1 MMVQVLDADYTM
13 LNDRPVIRI
22 FGKSENGKSY
32 CVFVNNFY
40 PYFYLKTDDFER
52 TVEILNNKFNGEVR
66 GVEQVEKFLPFGY
79 QRNKIPVLKIILKNP
94 AKTPE
99 IRDSLSG
106 EPFEADILF
115 KYRFFADK
123 GIKGMN
129 WIDVKGKFI
138 KTDTVYCN
146 SIDAE
151 EVLTKEKEE
160 NAPLRILSIDIETET
175 PNDRIPEPEKDS
187 IIMIS
192 LAFSS
197 EYKGM
202 KSMVL
207 VSKRVSVNEK
217 WIIQLDN
224 EEKMLEMLRDI
235 IIDYDPD
242 VITGYNIQNFDIPFI
257 IGRMGKLGIKRDL
270 GRVKDKP
277 VFVRKMGSRSVTY
290 ITGRIIFDSYQ
301 AIRKDFSFKTYTL
314 NNVSEKLLGK
324 KKIDVKYKEFEK
336 LWNGNKE
343 GMKRLLDYSRRDAE
357 LALELVEKKNLMDK
371 YIALSK
377 VSGVLLQDVLDG
389 GESVRI
395 EHMLLSEF
403 NKRDVLFPM
412 KPNEKLVSER
422 IKERNK
428 YGLKG
433 GFVLEPKKGLHT
445 GNCIVVLDFKSL
457 YPSIIMTYNICPT
470 TILKDDSINEYDE
483 SPVGVKFVKKEVREG
498 IVPSVLEKLIN
509 QRTEVKK
516 KMYQEKDPDSK
527 RLLYAKQ
534 LALKIMANAFYGQL
548 GYPKSRLYVIE
559 VANSVTAFGR
569 SIIQNTMKEIESKGF
584 EIIYGDTDSVF
595 VKVGTDDLDK
605 AWEIGEKITKEIKL
619 PGKLILELE
628 KVFRSFLI
636 QTKKRYAGW
645 AFEKNNG
652 EWEDKIE
659 TKGIETVRRDW
670 PDLTTETV
678 HEVLKIILKEGDVK
692 KAIKFVRGV
701 VEKLSRGEIDLEK
714 LAVTKSITKNI
725 DKYDGMLPHIEL
737 AKKMRER
744 NPATAPT
751 PGERISFVIIRGNQ
765 MLSKRAESPD
775 YIREHNLKIDSDYY
789 INNLLLPPLE
799 RIFSVIGVDK
809 GELLG
814 MGRQYNLKELLT
826 NSIDKRDYKIKLSP
840 NEAKIK
846 NLRGFVCS
854 KCNKSFRRV
863 PLSGRCECG
872 GEILA
877 LGDGSV
883 GGMVEVMA

>member
-1 MMVQVLDADYTM
+1 
-13 LNDRPVIRI
+13 
-22 FGKSENGKSY
+22 
-32 CVFVNNFY
+32 
-40 PYFYLKTDDFER
+40 
-52 TVEILNNKFNGEVR
+52 
-66 GVEQVEKFLPFGY
+66 
-79 QRNKIPVLKIILKNP
+79 
-94 AKTPE
+94 
-99 IRDSLSG
+99 
-106 EPFEADILF
+106 
-115 KYRFFADK
+115 
-123 GIKGMN
+123 
-129 WIDVKGKFI
+129 
-138 KTDTVYCN
+138 
-146 SIDAE
+146 
-151 EVLTKEKEE
+151 
-160 NAPLRILSIDIETET
+160 
-175 PNDRIPEPEKDS
+175 
-187 IIMIS
+187 
-192 LAFSS
+192 
-197 EYKGM
+197 
-202 KSMVL
+202 
-207 VSKRVSVNEK
+207 
-217 WIIQLDN
+217 
-224 EEKMLEMLRDI
+224 
-235 IIDYDPD
+235 
-242 VITGYNIQNFDIPFI
+242 
-257 IGRMGKLGIKRDL
+257 
-270 GRVKDKP
+270 
-277 VFVRKMGSRSVTY
+277 
-290 ITGRIIFDSYQ
+290 
-301 AIRKDFSFKTYTL
+301 
-314 NNVSEKLLGK
+314 
-324 KKIDVKYKEFEK
+324 
-336 LWNGNKE
+336 
-343 GMKRLLDYSRRDAE
+343 
-357 LALELVEKKNLMDK
+357 
-371 YIALSK
+371 
-377 VSGVLLQDVLDG
+377 
-389 GESVRI
+389 
-395 EHMLLSEF
+395 MLLSEF